1 MPKKTVK
8 RCVRPQCME
17 IYDETE
23 KNRFCACG
31 ALLQITEIDIK
42 PKKNTYKKPVN
53 VTKPKTN
60 PMPIKE
66 EEATQTSNDED
77 VKVVNEDESND
88 EIYVLTNSLGQ
99 NSANENV
106 TEESDDDET
115 FDFFGTNEDGELNE
129 DSVEEDE
136 PVGDTKAF
144 LYLLLDDDD
153 VEFELSNITRIG
165 RAADGVQVDIDLSEY
180 AGKDVSREHAVIRK
194 EKDGYYITNVS
205 RNHSV
210 RLMDQEYNE
219 VALEYGK
226 RALLKTGDG
235 IILSKKILLQFEE
248 EE

>member
-17 IYDETE
+17 IYDEAE

-60 PMPIKE
+60 PMPKKE
-66 EEATQTSNDED
+66 EEATPISNDED

-88 EIYVLTNSLGQ
+88 ENYVLTNPLGQ
-99 NSANENV
+99 NSTNENV
-106 TEESDDDET
+106 TEEPVDDEP
-115 FDFFGTNEDGELNE
+115 FEFFETNEEEKSNE
-129 DSVEEDE
+129 DSAEEDE
-136 PVGDTKAF
+136 TDGDTKAF

-153 VEFELSNITRIG
+153 VGFELSNITRIG
-165 RAADGVQVDIDLSEY
+165 RAADGVQVDIDLSGY

-210 RLMDQEYNE
+210 RLMDQEDNE